1 MEVRGSLGRYRI
13 EREIGRGSMGRV
25 FLAYDPQLDRP
36 VALKV
41 IQALAGLPEG
51 ERARARDRFLR
62 EARVAARLLHP
73 GVVTVFDVGEAEG
86 MPYLAMEYLE
96 GRTLDA
102 HASPGTLLPVEAVA
116 EIVAR
121 AAEALHFAHARG
133 TVHRD
138 VKPSNLMLV
147 GDRTVKI
154 LDFGLARGFESGL
167 THEGQLLGTP
177 SYMSPEQVRGDPV
190 DGRSDLFSLAI
201 VLHELLCG
209 EKPFTGA
216 TVSSI
221 LYRIVHED
229 PQEPAVAPDRLG
241 PAFREVL
248 ARALA
253 KDPAARFQ
261 TGEDFA
267 AAVRAACRA
276 VSPPARP
283 TGAKGARRSAAPAPP
298 AVPPAAAAPVSPSRR
313 RSRSFG
319 LYLLG
324 AGLAAAGLAGGALL
338 LHGQRSREAGAARLE
353 VRVRTEPAGLPVSVG
368 GKPLEGDVVRFSPEG
383 PLPEIVVVDRCR
395 QLRRA
400 VGPED
405 AGTEIVLVSDATAA
419 RATVDPGRDGA
430 RVLVNGR
437 EVGRAPAEVELDLC
451 ADNVVRVEA
460 AGFRAAEAR
469 LPSGSTP
476 LEART
481 KLAGLRLE
489 PVPRGRLVLEAP
501 PYPARLTVDGREAR
515 AGAPIEVE
523 EGEHEVRLTNE
534 DLFLDW
540 RVPVRVAGGRTAS
553 PRLAFPALAT
563 LVVQAYPPNCRA
575 YVRRG
580 GSPWRYLD
588 DTPLSREL
596 APGRY
601 GLKVE
606 YVPTGASREL
616 EVELRAGENPPVRVS
631 FPGDRS

>member
-1 MEVRGSLGRYRI
+1 MEVRSSLGRYRI

-25 FLAYDPQLDRP
+25 YLAYDPDLDRP

-41 IQALAGLPEG
+41 IQAFAGLPEG
-51 ERARARDRFLR
+51 ERGRARDRFLR

-73 GVVTVFDVGEAEG
+73 GVVTVFDVGEAG
-86 MPYLAMEYLE
+86 GVPYLAMEYLE

-102 HASPGTLLPVEAVA
+102 HTSPGALLPVEEVA

-133 TVHRD
+133 TIHRD

-147 GDRTVKI
+147 GSRTVKI
-154 LDFGLARGFESGL
+154 LDFGLARGFEGGI

-190 DGRSDLFSLAI
+190 DGRSDLFSLAV
-201 VLHELLCG
+201 VLYELLCG

-229 PQEPAVAPDRLG
+229 PQQPAIAPERLG
-241 PAFREVL
+241 PAFRGVL
-248 ARALA
+248 AQALA
-253 KDPAARFQ
+253 KDPSARFR
-261 TGEDFA
+261 TGEELA

-276 VSPPARP
+276 GAPPGRSVEPAE
-283 TGAKGARRSAAPAPP
+283 ARRQAARAAPAASAIPLPRPP
-298 AVPPAAAAPVSPSRR
+298 RR
-313 RSRSFG
+313 VRSWLAYLAGAG
-319 LYLLG
+319 LFA
-324 AGLAAAGLAGGALL
+324 AGLAAAALL
-338 LHGQRSREAGAARLE
+338 LERQRVGGGGPAWLE
-353 VRVRTEPAGLPVSVG
+353 VRVRTEPPGLPVSVD
-368 GKPLEGDVVRFSPEG
+368 GKPVGGGLVRFSPGG
-383 PLPEIVVVDRCR
+383 PLPEIVVLDRCR

-400 VGPED
+400 LEPED
-405 AGTEIVLVSDATAA
+405 AGMEIVVVSDGTAV
-419 RATVDPGRDGA
+419 RAAVDPGGDGA
-430 RVLVNGR
+430 RVFVNGR

-460 AGFRAAEAR
+460 PGFRPAEVQLAA
-469 LPSGSTP
+469 GTTP

-481 KLAGLRLE
+481 AVAGLRLE
-489 PVPRGRLVLEAP
+489 PVPAGRLLLEAP
-501 PYPARLTVDGREAR
+501 PYGARLTVDGRPAR
-515 AGAPIEVE
+515 AGTPIELE
-523 EGEHEVRLTNE
+523 EGEHEVRLASE

-540 RVPVRVAGGRTAS
+540 RARVRVEGGRTAR
-553 PRLAFPALAT
+553 PRLAFPLLAT

-575 YVRRG
+575 YVRKG

-588 DTPLSREL
+588 DTPLSRQL

-601 GLKVE
+601 GVKVE
-606 YVPTGASREL
+606 YVPTGASREV
-616 EVELRAGENPPVRVS
+616 EVELRSGDNPPVGVS
-631 FPGDRS
+631 FAEDRR